1 MAPSSSR
8 SRSTRPMRSSRTK
21 VLTYHEESS
30 SQDESTGL
38 PGSRRASLSLRSRST
53 TRMPKSYRED
63 STDASFDGAVE
74 DQEPE
79 ALIAAPVNAPNPDA
93 ESAHPHTSKSQGPRR
108 AATTPNPK
116 KPKRSKPSSQVGRV
130 LHKRAKTDGDDPIFL
145 GSGVIPPWQTLP
157 YHILL
162 DIFLRASYPL
172 LDESRSARND
182 SVKWLVNVALL
193 CRSFHEPALAAL
205 YHCPPLLP
213 AYKSHVL
220 LSLLARPQ
228 ESLSMN
234 YSSKI
239 KQLHVEVEPVL
250 IYKSGPYGY
259 FDLAQLIEKTPR
271 LHTVRLYHKDDYTVG
286 IPPWHIVQ
294 SKWTYPD
301 TVFSAL
307 ENRGIILRS
316 WDWNSRFLETDG
328 LVQMMVEMHSQR
340 AFRGLREL
348 KLLHFDNLNEETSA
362 TKEAGLLEALQMLPD
377 LQRLDF
383 IESSLVCG
391 EILTNLPNTLRS
403 LTLNNCDRL
412 WSSDLTTYMSL
423 HGTNLRELSLS
434 HNRHLNMSFIQTLAQ
449 YCENL
454 EIFKMDLSMHD
465 ASSYHDVEPHFED
478 LLVQTEIPTW
488 PEKLQEIELTQLRK
502 WDDATAEV
510 FFTSL
515 VNAAPKLRDL
525 RRLVISAILKI
536 GWRDR
541 ATFRERWIGLLE
553 KVFLRRSMPPDPNLR
568 SLQKRSLK
576 PTTSI
581 ARNGPDEPCAGVDDP
596 RPSTADSGR
605 LTSSKRQSTRLA
617 HQKFN
622 EIDDAASG
630 SSLVGTPQPEAGKIQ
645 GMCDIVNIRIDNQR
659 PTELQFNENDF
670 LDDELSGDEDWD
682 GNDDDF

>member
-1 MAPSSSR
+1 
-8 SRSTRPMRSSRTK
+8 MRSSRTK
-21 VLTYHEESS
+21 VQTYHEESS
-30 SQDESTGL
+30 SQDESRGL
-38 PGSRRASLSLRSRST
+38 SGSRRASLSLRSRST

-74 DQEPE
+74 DEE
-79 ALIAAPVNAPNPDA
+79 SDALVDARIDAPSPDAPNPDA
-93 ESAHPHTSKSQGPRR
+93 ESVITRPSKPKPPRR
-108 AATTPNPK
+108 AATTPKPK
-116 KPKRSKPSSQVGRV
+116 QTKRSKPNQIGRA
-130 LHKRAKTDGDDPIFL
+130 LQKRAKPHEDDPIFL

-157 YHILL
+157 YQILL
-162 DIFLRASYPL
+162 DIFLRASHPL
-172 LDESRSARND
+172 LDESRSARNE

-286 IPPWHIVQ
+286 IPPWHIAQ

-301 TVFSAL
+301 ALFSTI
-307 ENRGIILRS
+307 ENRGITLRS
-316 WDWNSRFLETDG
+316 WDWNSRFLETDE
-328 LVQMMVEMHSQR
+328 LVEMMVKMHPQR
-340 AFRGLREL
+340 AFQGLKEL
-348 KLLHFDNLNEETSA
+348 KLLHFDNYDEETSA
-362 TKEAGLLEALQMLPD
+362 AKEAGLLEALDMLPE
-377 LQRLDF
+377 LQRLEF
-383 IESSLVCG
+383 NESSLVSG
-391 EILTNLPNTLRS
+391 EILINLPNTLRS

-412 WSSDLTTYMSL
+412 WSSDLTAYLSL

-434 HNRHLNMSFIQTLAQ
+434 HNRHLNMSFIQTLGHC
-449 YCENL
+449 CENL
-454 EIFKMDLSMHD
+454 EVFKMDLSMHD

-478 LLVQTEIPTW
+478 LLVQTEVPTW
-488 PEKLQEIELTQLRK
+488 PVKLREIELIQLRK

-515 VNAAPKLRDL
+515 VNAAPKLHDL

-541 ATFRERWIGLLE
+541 ANFRERWIGLLE
-553 KVFLRRSMPPDPNLR
+553 KVFLRRSLPPDPNLR

-576 PTTSI
+576 PTTFLTRI
-581 ARNGPDEPCAGVDDP
+581 EPDELDAGSST
-596 RPSTADSGR
+596 RPSTADSGPS
-605 LTSSKRQSTRLA
+605 TSSKRQSTRLA
-617 HQKFN
+617 RQRIH
-622 EIDDAASG
+622 ETDDAVSD
-630 SSLVGTPQPEAGKIQ
+630 SSLMGTPQPEAGKVQ

-659 PTELQFNENDF
+659 PTEFQLTEEDF
-670 LDDELSGDEDWD
+670 LDDELSGDEDWA
-682 GNDDDF
+682 GE

>member
-21 VLTYHEESS
+21 VQTYHEESS
-30 SQDESTGL
+30 SQDESRVMS
-38 PGSRRASLSLRSRST
+38 GSRRASLSLRSRST

-74 DQEPE
+74 DEE
-79 ALIAAPVNAPNPDA
+79 SDALVDAPIDAPSPDAPNPDPK
-93 ESAHPHTSKSQGPRR
+93 SVTTRTSKPKPPRR
-108 AATTPNPK
+108 AATTPKPK
-116 KPKRSKPSSQVGRV
+116 QTKRSKPNQIGSALQ
-130 LHKRAKTDGDDPIFL
+130 KRAKTHVDDPIFL

-157 YHILL
+157 YQILL
-162 DIFLRASYPL
+162 DIFLRASHPL
-172 LDESRSARND
+172 LDESRSTRND

-213 AYKSHVL
+213 APRSHVL
-220 LSLLARPQ
+220 LSLLERPQ

-239 KQLHVEVEPVL
+239 KQLHVEVEPILV
-250 IYKSGPYGY
+250 YKSGPGY

-286 IPPWHIVQ
+286 IPQWQIAQ

-301 TVFSAL
+301 ALFSAI
-307 ENRGIILRS
+307 ENRGITLRS
-316 WDWNSRFLETDG
+316 WEWNSRFLETDE
-328 LVQMMVEMHSQR
+328 LVEMMVRMHSRR
-340 AFRGLREL
+340 AFQGLKEL
-348 KLLHFDNLNEETSA
+348 KLLRFDNSDEETSA
-362 TKEAGLLEALQMLPD
+362 AKEAGLLEALDMLPE
-377 LQRLDF
+377 LQRLEF
-383 IESSLVCG
+383 IESSLVSG
-391 EILTNLPNTLRS
+391 EILINLPNTLHS

-412 WSSDLTTYMSL
+412 WSSDLTAYLSL

-434 HNRHLNMSFIQTLAQ
+434 HNRHLNMSFIQNLAHC
-449 YCENL
+449 CENL
-454 EIFKMDLSMHD
+454 EVFKMDLSMHD
-465 ASSYHDVEPHFED
+465 ASSYRDVEPHFEA
-478 LLVQTEIPTW
+478 LLVQTEVPTW
-488 PEKLQEIELTQLRK
+488 PVKLREIELTQLRK

-515 VNAAPKLRDL
+515 VNAAPKLHDL
-525 RRLVISAILKI
+525 RRLTISAILKI

-541 ATFRERWIGLLE
+541 ANFRERWIGLLE

-576 PTTSI
+576 PTTSPT
-581 ARNGPDEPCAGVDDP
+581 RNDPDEPDAGSST
-596 RPSTADSGR
+596 RPSTADSGPS
-605 LTSSKRQSTRLA
+605 TSSKRQSTRLA
-617 HQKFN
+617 RQRTH
-622 EIDDAASG
+622 ETDDAASD
-630 SSLVGTPQPEAGKIQ
+630 SSLMGTPQSEAGKVQ

-659 PTELQFNENDF
+659 PTEFQLTEEDF
-670 LDDELSGDEDWD
+670 LDDELSGDEDWA
-682 GNDDDF
+682 GE

>member
-8 SRSTRPMRSSRTK
+8 SRSTRPMRSSRAK
-21 VLTYHEESS
+21 VRTYHEESS

-38 PGSRRASLSLRSRST
+38 PGFRRASLSLRSRST

-63 STDASFDGAVE
+63 STDASFDGTVE
-74 DQEPE
+74 DEE
-79 ALIAAPVNAPNPDA
+79 SEELVAAPVDAPNSDA
-93 ESAHPHTSKSQGPRR
+93 ESMPTRPSKPQPPRRTATTPKPKATTSKSKQ
-108 AATTPNPK
+108 
-116 KPKRSKPSSQVGRV
+116 PKRSQPSSQIGRA
-130 LHKRAKTDGDDPIFL
+130 LHKRAKTDGDDLIFL

-162 DIFLRASYPL
+162 DIFLHASHPV

-182 SVKWLVNVALL
+182 SVKWLVNVAIL

-205 YHCPPLLP
+205 YQCPPLLP
-213 AYKSHVL
+213 AYKSHAL
-220 LSLLARPQ
+220 LSLLSRPQ

-250 IYKSGPYGY
+250 IYKSGPKSGPSLGY
-259 FDLAQLIEKTPR
+259 FDLAQLIHKTPR
-271 LHTVRLYHKDDYTVG
+271 LHT
-286 IPPWHIVQ
+286 
-294 SKWTYPD
+294 WTYPD
-301 TVFSAL
+301 AVFSAI
-307 ENRGIILRS
+307 ENRGITLHS
-316 WDWNSRFLETDG
+316 WDWNSRFLETDE
-328 LVQMMVEMHSQR
+328 LVKMMVKKHSQR
-340 AFRGLREL
+340 AFQGVREL
-348 KLLHFDNLNEETSA
+348 KLLHLDNSDEETSA
-362 TKEAGLLEALQMLPD
+362 AKEAGLLEALDMLSE

-383 IESSLVCG
+383 IESSLVSG
-391 EILTNLPNTLRS
+391 EILINLPNTLRS

-412 WSSDLTTYMSL
+412 WSSDLTAYMSL
-423 HGTNLRELSLS
+423 HGANLQELSLS
-434 HNRHLNMSFIQTLAQ
+434 HNRHLNMSFIQTLGQ
-449 YCENL
+449 CCENL

-478 LLVQTEIPTW
+478 LLVQTEVPTW
-488 PEKLQEIELTQLRK
+488 PVKLQEIELTQLRK

-525 RRLVISAILKI
+525 RRLAISAILKI

-568 SLQKRSLK
+568 SLQKRPLK
-576 PTTSI
+576 PTTFVT
-581 ARNGPDEPCAGVDDP
+581 RNEPDELGAGAGIP
-596 RPSTADSGR
+596 RPFTADSG
-605 LTSSKRQSTRLA
+605 LSTSSKRQSTRLA
-617 HQKFN
+617 HQKSN
-622 EIDDAASG
+622 ETDDVVGG

-670 LDDELSGDEDWD
+670 LDDELSGDEDWH
-682 GNDDDF
+682 GDDF

>member
-21 VLTYHEESS
+21 VQTYHEESS
-30 SQDESTGL
+30 SQDESTNL
-38 PGSRRASLSLRSRST
+38 RGSRRASLSLRSRST

-74 DQEPE
+74 DHESDELVTAPIDAPTPE
-79 ALIAAPVNAPNPDA
+79 A
-93 ESAHPHTSKSQGPRR
+93 ESATPRPSKTQRPRR
-108 AATTPNPK
+108 AVTTPKPK
-116 KPKRSKPSSQVGRV
+116 QTKRSKPSSQAGRV
-130 LHKRAKTDGDDPIFL
+130 LYKRAKTDGDDPVFL

-157 YHILL
+157 YQILL
-162 DIFLRASYPL
+162 DIFLRASHPL

-239 KQLHVEVEPVL
+239 KHLHVEVEPVL

-271 LHTVRLYHKDDYTVG
+271 LQSVRLYHKDDYTVG

-294 SKWTYPD
+294 SKWTYLESI
-301 TVFSAL
+301 FSAI
-307 ENRGIILRS
+307 ENRGITLRS
-316 WDWNSRFLETDG
+316 WDWNSRFLETDE
-328 LVQMMVEMHSQR
+328 LVELMVEMHSQR
-340 AFRGLREL
+340 AFQGLREL
-348 KLLHFDNLNEETSA
+348 KLLHFDNSDEETSA
-362 TKEAGLLEALQMLPD
+362 AKEAGLLEAVHMLPE
-377 LQRLDF
+377 LQRLDI
-383 IESSLVCG
+383 IESSLVSG
-391 EILTNLPNTLRS
+391 EILASLPNTLRS

-412 WSSDLTTYMSL
+412 WSLDLTAYMSL
-423 HGTNLRELSLS
+423 HGSNLRELSLS
-434 HNRHLNMSFIQTLAQ
+434 HNRHLNMSFIQTLGQ
-449 YCENL
+449 CCENL
-454 EIFKMDLSMHD
+454 EVFKMDLSMHD

-478 LLVQTEIPTW
+478 LLVKTEVPTW
-488 PEKLQEIELTQLRK
+488 PAKLQEIELTQLRK

-515 VNAAPKLRDL
+515 VNAAPQLRDL

-553 KVFLRRSMPPDPNLR
+553 KVFLRRSVPPDPNLR
-568 SLQKRSLK
+568 SLKKRPLK
-576 PTTSI
+576 PTTFTT
-581 ARNGPDEPCAGVDDP
+581 RNDPGGLGAGIDDS
-596 RPSTADSGR
+596 RPSTADSGPSN
-605 LTSSKRQSTRLA
+605 SSKRQSTRLA
-617 HQKFN
+617 HQKSN
-622 EIDDAASG
+622 ETDDAGGG
-630 SSLVGTPQPEAGKIQ
+630 SSLVGTPQPEAGNIQ

-670 LDDELSGDEDWD
+670 LDDELSGDEDWA
-682 GNDDDF
+682 GDDF

>member
-1 MAPSSSR
+1 MAPSGSR
-8 SRSTRPMRSSRTK
+8 SRSTRPMRSSRTR
-21 VLTYHEESS
+21 VRTYHEESS

-38 PGSRRASLSLRSRST
+38 PGTRRASLSLRSRST

-63 STDASFDGAVE
+63 STDASFNGDAE
-74 DQEPE
+74 DQESE
-79 ALIAAPVNAPNPDA
+79 ALKAAPVDAPNPDA
-93 ESAHPHTSKSQGPRR
+93 GSVPTYPPKLRGTRR
-108 AATTPNPK
+108 AATTSKPK
-116 KPKRSKPSSQVGRV
+116 KPKRSKPSGQVGRV

-182 SVKWLVNVALL
+182 SVKWLVNIALL

-234 YSSKI
+234 YCSKI

-250 IYKSGPYGY
+250 VYKSGPYGY
-259 FDLAQLIEKTPR
+259 FDLAQLIEYTPR

-301 TVFSAL
+301 ALFSAL
-307 ENRGIILRS
+307 ENRGITLRS
-316 WDWNSRFLETDG
+316 WDWNSRFLEPDA
-328 LVQMMVEMHSQR
+328 LVEMMVKMHPQR

-348 KLLHFDNLNEETSA
+348 KLLHFDNTNEETSSV
-362 TKEAGLLEALQMLPD
+362 KEAGLLEALKMLPD

-412 WSSDLTTYMSL
+412 CSSDLTAYMSL

-434 HNRHLNMSFIQTLAQ
+434 HNRHLNMSFIQNLAQ

-488 PEKLQEIELTQLRK
+488 PEKLQEIELIQLRK

-515 VNAAPKLRDL
+515 VNAAPGLRDL

-553 KVFLRRSMPPDPNLR
+553 KTFLRRSMPPDPNLR

-576 PTTSI
+576 PTTLIS
-581 ARNGPDEPCAGVDDP
+581 RNGPDDLCCEVDDS

-605 LTSSKRQSTRLA
+605 STSSKRQSTRLA

-622 EIDDAASG
+622 ENDDAASG
-630 SSLVGTPQPEAGKIQ
+630 PSSVGTPQPRAGKIQ

>member
-1 MAPSSSR
+1 MAPSGSR

-21 VLTYHEESS
+21 VHTYHEESS
-30 SQDESTGL
+30 SQDESIGL

-63 STDASFDGAVE
+63 STDASFHGDAE
-74 DQEPE
+74 DQESE
-79 ALIAAPVNAPNPDA
+79 ALIATPVDAPNPDA
-93 ESAHPHTSKSQGPRR
+93 GSVPTCPPKLRGPRR
-108 AATTPNPK
+108 TATTSKPRR
-116 KPKRSKPSSQVGRV
+116 PKRSKPSGQVGRV
-130 LHKRAKTDGDDPIFL
+130 LHKRAKTDGDDPLFL

-162 DIFLRASYPL
+162 DIFLRASHPL

-182 SVKWLVNVALL
+182 SVNARCTLL
-193 CRSFHEPALAAL
+193 LS
-205 YHCPPLLP
+205 PLLP

-259 FDLAQLIEKTPR
+259 FDLAQLIENTPL
-271 LHTVRLYHKDDYTVG
+271 LHTLRLYHKDDYTVG

-301 TVFSAL
+301 VLFSAL
-307 ENRGIILRS
+307 ENHGITLRS
-316 WDWNSRFLETDG
+316 WDWNSRFLEPDA
-328 LVQMMVEMHSQR
+328 LVEMMVKTHPQR

-348 KLLHFDNLNEETSA
+348 KLLHFDHTNEETSA
-362 TKEAGLLEALQMLPD
+362 AKEAGLLEALKMLTD

-412 WSSDLTTYMSL
+412 CSSDLTAYMSL

-434 HNRHLNMSFIQTLAQ
+434 HNRHLNMSFIQNLAQ

-488 PEKLQEIELTQLRK
+488 PEKLQEIELIQLRK

-553 KVFLRRSMPPDPNLR
+553 KTFLRRSMPPDPNLR

-576 PTTSI
+576 PTTLI
-581 ARNGPDEPCAGVDDP
+581 ARDGPNDLCSEVDDP

-605 LTSSKRQSTRLA
+605 STSSKRQSTRLA

-622 EIDDAASG
+622 ENDDAASG
-630 SSLVGTPQPEAGKIQ
+630 PSSVGTPQPRAGKIQ

-682 GNDDDF
+682 GNDGDL

>member
-21 VLTYHEESS
+21 VQTYHEESS
-30 SQDESTGL
+30 SQDESRGL

-74 DQEPE
+74 DQESE
-79 ALIAAPVNAPNPDA
+79 ELVAAPVDAPNPHA
-93 ESAHPHTSKSQGPRR
+93 ESALTRPSKPKRARR
-108 AATTPNPK
+108 AATTPKPK
-116 KPKRSKPSSQVGRV
+116 QTKRSKPSSQVGRA
-130 LHKRAKTDGDDPIFL
+130 LHKRAKTDGDEPIFL

-157 YHILL
+157 YQILL
-162 DIFLRASYPL
+162 DIFLRASHPL

-228 ESLSMN
+228 GSLSMN

-259 FDLAQLIEKTPR
+259 FDLAELIQKTPR
-271 LHTVRLYHKDDYTVG
+271 LHTIRLYHKDDYTVG

-301 TVFSAL
+301 ALFSAI
-307 ENRGIILRS
+307 ETCGITLRS
-316 WDWNSRFLETDG
+316 WDWNSRFLETDE
-328 LVQMMVEMHSQR
+328 LVKMMVKMHSQR
-340 AFRGLREL
+340 AFQGLREL
-348 KLLHFDNLNEETSA
+348 KLLHFHNSDEETSA
-362 TKEAGLLEALQMLPD
+362 AKEAGLLEALDMLPE
-377 LQRLDF
+377 LQQLDI
-383 IESSLVCG
+383 IESSLVSG

-412 WSSDLTTYMSL
+412 WSSDLTAYMSL

-449 YCENL
+449 CCENL
-454 EIFKMDLSMHD
+454 EVFKMDLSMHD

-478 LLVQTEIPTW
+478 LLIQTEVPTW
-488 PEKLQEIELTQLRK
+488 PVKLQEIELTQLRK

-515 VNAAPKLRDL
+515 VNAAPQLRDL

-568 SLQKRSLK
+568 SLHKRLLK
-576 PTTSI
+576 PTTFMT
-581 ARNGPDEPCAGVDDP
+581 RNGPDELGAGVDDP
-596 RPSTADSGR
+596 RPSTADIGTS
-605 LTSSKRQSTRLA
+605 TSSKRQSTRLA

-622 EIDDAASG
+622 ETDDAASG

-670 LDDELSGDEDWD
+670 LDDELSGDEDWA
-682 GNDDDF
+682 GDDF